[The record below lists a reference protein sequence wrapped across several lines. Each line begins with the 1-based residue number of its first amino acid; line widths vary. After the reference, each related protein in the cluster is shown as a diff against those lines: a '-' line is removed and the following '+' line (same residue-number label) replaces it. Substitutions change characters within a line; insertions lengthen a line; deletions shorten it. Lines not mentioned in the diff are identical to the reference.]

1 MYFFSSL
8 GIVSAKKYSILKSD
22 QIFDSSSKVKSF
34 LNQNYKDIEL
44 KNIMDWSFL
53 LSCIT
58 YLLWIFIDKISAI
71 NFYGILLLLFSLI
84 SYMFFIYFFRKDTI
98 QAKTEEIVEVIFTNK
113 NILFSLIFFLVY
125 PFL

>member
-1 MYFFSSL
+1 MFQQ
-8 GIVSAKKYSILKSD
+8 KKYSILKSD

-113 NILFSLIFFLVY
+113 NILFSLIFFGLS
-125 PFL
+125 FFIGGL